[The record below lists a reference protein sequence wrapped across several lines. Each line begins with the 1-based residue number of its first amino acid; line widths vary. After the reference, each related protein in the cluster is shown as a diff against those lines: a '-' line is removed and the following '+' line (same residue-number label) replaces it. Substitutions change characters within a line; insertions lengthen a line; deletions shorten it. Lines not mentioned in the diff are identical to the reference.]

1 MKFKGSISLYF
12 ALTITIIFSVVLSVT
27 ELAKIHAEKLY
38 LQIATDSALDS
49 MLSLYHRKLYDY
61 YNLYGVEYLDVN
73 SLETEYLSYMKPY
86 LSSSNERVNS
96 FYKARINEDGI
107 YLKIDNLISNYYLEK
122 EIKNYM
128 NIALV
133 GKVIDFLGNKVDIN
147 SEVDFNKLTES
158 AKEIY
163 NDTKKSSLYSEI
175 NERYF
180 DFKDDIKTLENH
192 GKKVSEYI
200 NFVNNKM
207 LTLRVVSTSGS
218 VANIYS
224 VANDFKSVNSTV
236 ENLINSLISYQN
248 SMNDFRKVVNDSKD
262 RFERD
267 KEEKYFDINS
277 EVSEFVESEFETFL
291 SFVDEESELN
301 KKVVLKIEES
311 QLFKSIINEY
321 STTLEYFRKEMCEI
335 EEEIS
340 KEKRKKKEDRDND
353 YIRDLNDEL
362 KDIAKDAGD
371 YLKDIKDELKDL
383 RIEEFVLV
391 EKTGNHSSE
400 ETKLNKIIDF
410 KNGLLLDMVLDKERI
425 NSISDKAITLKNINV
440 LTNASQISVD
450 KIILTEY
457 ELDKFNYF
465 NRDKF
470 DEPVKSNSTSFEI
483 ERLINGN
490 SSDKNNLKFT
500 ISKILLIRIAMNVLS
515 IYTNSS
521 RRQAARA
528 FTYTIFGGFSRILAE
543 AMFLLVLTAW
553 GTAQSIADIRKLL
566 TGKKVKFI
574 HTNDSWTI
582 DLQNLF
588 NITNFD
594 SNIEYEDDKFPA
606 LSYKDYLRILLFITN
621 QSDINSRMV
630 ALIDKNI
637 KNVEGSFDI
646 EKILYMYEVEN
657 TFVCKHFFTNFI
669 FMRAKNVVLDK
680 EYTIKTKGYRCYYT
694 Q

>member
-147 SEVDFNKLTES
+147 SEFDFNKLTES

-192 GKKVSEYI
+192 GKKVPEYI

-362 KDIAKDAGD
+362 KDIAKDASD

-440 LTNASQISVD
+440 LTNVSQISVD

-490 SSDKNNLKFT
+490 SSDKNNLKST

>member
-1 MKFKGSISLYF
+1 MRCKGSISLYF
-12 ALTITIIFSVVLSVT
+12 ALSITIIFSVVLSVT

-49 MLSLYHRKLYDY
+49 MLSLYHRKLYDF

-192 GKKVSEYI
+192 GKKVPEYI
-200 NFVNNKM
+200 NFVNNKI

-248 SMNDFRKVVNDSKD
+248 SMNAFRKVVNDSKD

-277 EVSEFVESEFETFL
+277 EVSAFVESEFETFL

-353 YIRDLNDEL
+353 YIRDLNNEL
-362 KDIAKDAGD
+362 KDIAKDASD

-391 EKTGNHSSE
+391 EKTGSHSSE

-490 SSDKNNLKFT
+490 SSDKNNLKST

-521 RRQAARA
+521 RRKAARA

-606 LSYKDYLRILLFITN
+606 LSYKDYLRILLFTTN

-630 ALIDKNI
+630 SLIDKNI
-637 KNVEGSFDI
+637 KNVEDTFDI

-657 TFVCKHFFTNFI
+657 TFICKHFFTNFI

-680 EYTIKTKGYRCYYT
+680 EYAIKTKGYRCYYT

>member
-1 MKFKGSISLYF
+1 MKCKGSISLYF
-12 ALTITIIFSVVLSVT
+12 ALSITIIFSVVLSVT

-49 MLSLYHRKLYDY
+49 MLSLYHRKLYDF

-86 LSSSNERVNS
+86 LSSANERVNN

-107 YLKIDNLISNYYLEK
+107 YLRIDNLISDYYLEK

-128 NIALV
+128 NIAFV
-133 GKVIDFLGNKVDIN
+133 GKVIDFLGDKVNIN
-147 SEVDFNKLTES
+147 SEADFNKLTES
-158 AKEIY
+158 AREIY

-180 DFKDDIKTLENH
+180 NFKNDIKTLENH
-192 GKKVSEYI
+192 GKKVPEYI
-200 NFVNNKM
+200 TFVNNKM
-207 LTLRVVSTSGS
+207 STLRVVSTNGS
-218 VANIYS
+218 VSNIYT
-224 VANDFKSVNSTV
+224 VANDFKSVNTTAD
-236 ENLINSLISYQN
+236 NLINALISYQN
-248 SMNDFRKVVNDSKD
+248 SMNDFRKVVNDSKE
-262 RFERD
+262 RFEKD
-267 KEEKYFDINS
+267 KKEKYYDIN
-277 EVSEFVESEFETFL
+277 EEISEFVESEFDTFL

-311 QLFKSIINEY
+311 RLFKSIINEY
-321 STTLEYFRKEMCEI
+321 STNLEYFRKEMCEV

-362 KDIAKDAGD
+362 KDIAKDASD

-391 EKTGNHSSE
+391 EKTGSHSSE
-400 ETKLNKIIDF
+400 EIKLNNIVDF
-410 KNGLLLDMVLDKERI
+410 KNVLLLDMVLDKERI

-440 LTNASQISVD
+440 MTNASQISID
-450 KIILTEY
+450 KIIFTEY

-490 SSDKNNLKFT
+490 SSDKNNLKST
-500 ISKILLIRIAMNVLS
+500 ISKILLIRIAMNVFS

-521 RRQAARA
+521 RRQAART

-574 HTNDSWTI
+574 HTDDSWTI
-582 DLQNLF
+582 DLENLF

-680 EYTIKTKGYRCYYT
+680 EYAIKTKGYRCYYT